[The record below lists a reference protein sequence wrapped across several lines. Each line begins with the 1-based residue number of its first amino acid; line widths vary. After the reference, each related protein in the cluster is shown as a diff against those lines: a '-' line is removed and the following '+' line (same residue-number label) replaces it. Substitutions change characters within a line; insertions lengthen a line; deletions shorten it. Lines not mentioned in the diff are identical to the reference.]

1 MPLLNIVIMLIII
14 GVGLYV
20 INRYIPMQ
28 SNIKTILNFVVVAV
42 VCVWL
47 LKLAGLWGNVTN
59 FRLS

>member
-1 MPLLNIVIMLIII
+1 MPLLNVVIMLIII
-14 GVGLYV
+14 GVGLYA